1 MILRG
6 YFGPDGRPRLR
17 AVIRFPRLG
26 SLGIVEFL
34 VDTGADASVLSLPDA
49 SRILQGQLANL
60 AGGQDLGGVG
70 GGLSCYGEPGSINFP
85 CDDRNSIVAYE
96 QVVFIAKTNNVPDS
110 LLGRDVLDRCAM
122 TYDPENALLAL
133 QVRSAD
139 NYLPYLPQTT
149 ST

>member
-6 YFGPDGRPRLR
+6 YFGPGGRPRLR
-17 AVIRFPRLG
+17 AVISFPRLG
-26 SLGIVEFL
+26 SVGIVEFL

-60 AGGQDLGGVG
+60 AGDQDFGGVG
-70 GGLSCYGEPGSINFP
+70 GGLSCYGEHGSIIFA
-85 CDDRNSIVAYE
+85 CDDTKSIVAYE
-96 QVVFIAKTNNVPDS
+96 QVVFIAKMNNVSDS

-122 TYDPENALLAL
+122 TYDPENGLLAL

-139 NYLPYLPQTT
+139 NYLPLTT